1 MHSID
6 RTRIVASAPNSNN
19 LSPCTCI
26 LEIDFNK
33 FSLFEEY
40 VLLFFNLKQGMTAS
54 HLS

>member
-6 RTRIVASAPNSNN
+6 RAKIVASAPNSNK
-19 LSPCTCI
+19 LSPCTCK
-26 LEIDFNK
+26 LEINFNK
-33 FSLFEEY
+33 FSFFEEY